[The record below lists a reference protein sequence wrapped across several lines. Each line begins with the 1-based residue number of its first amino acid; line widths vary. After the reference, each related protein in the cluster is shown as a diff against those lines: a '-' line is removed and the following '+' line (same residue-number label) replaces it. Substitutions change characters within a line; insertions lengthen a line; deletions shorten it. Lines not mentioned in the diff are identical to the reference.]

1 MAGPEKQYE
10 MKVRKYLE
18 SKDCWVLK
26 TFSNGVQRSG
36 VPDLLICSEGRFVGM
51 EVKTVGGKFNNA
63 LQPWNIR
70 KINEAGGIAGVVIP
84 TEGKER
90 FGRYIAKHYPDYI
103 DTPIYD
109 FDELKHIIETI
120 ESV

>member
-1 MAGPEKQYE
+1 MAGEKNFENQI
-10 MKVRKYLE
+10 KTYLASE
-18 SKDCWVLK
+18 GCWTLK
-26 TFSNGVQRSG
+26 TFSDGVQRSG
-36 VPDLLICSEGRFVGM
+36 VPDLLICSKGRFVGM

-90 FGRYIAKHYPDYI
+90 FGRYVAKHYPDYI

-120 ESV
+120 QRV